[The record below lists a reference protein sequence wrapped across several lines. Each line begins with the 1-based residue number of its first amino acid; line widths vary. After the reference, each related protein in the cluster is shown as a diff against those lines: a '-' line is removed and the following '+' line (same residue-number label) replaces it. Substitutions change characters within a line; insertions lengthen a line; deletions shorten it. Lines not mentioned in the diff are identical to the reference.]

1 MRRKRS
7 VFMNF
12 RPAAVPLMT
21 ADPYFSVWSTSDEL
35 YSDITRHWSEK
46 PCPIL
51 MGVYVGEEFF
61 SMAAYD
67 SDFVPMSNK
76 VRQTSLK
83 VTPLS
88 TTYTFENELFS
99 AEIVFTTPLIPTRL
113 DLLSRTVSYV
123 KYDITKK
130 CDEDMKFVFG
140 IGARIV
146 VLDKTKTV
154 KFGRTEASLYA
165 YNPKGEPL
173 SVSGDLVTADWG
185 SIHIID
191 KEAFACEVLEGK
203 ANTANIHALD
213 ESGEYNAYID
223 MPYVTVKKS
232 EMSGV
237 VTVAYDGVYACEYFG
252 KKLPEYYTSEF
263 SSFIDMALDSKARYD
278 EIKALSDKFDARLIA
293 DATPLGEDYV
303 NLVSI
308 AYRQTVSG
316 HKIARDDRGNLLFL
330 SKECESNG
338 CIGTLDITYPS
349 MPLFLKYNPELVVGM
364 LRPIVEYAES
374 EAWPYEFT
382 PHDVGQYPIAN
393 GQVYGISETGE
404 QQLEFQMPI
413 EESGNMLLSLAAVKY
428 YSKETPALFT
438 EHKAIM
444 KKWAD
449 YLVEFGYDPGEQLCT
464 DDFAGHLN
472 HNCNLSVKAILGI
485 AAYSLLSEDSS
496 YLEIAR
502 ELAKRWEKDAPAPH
516 GATGLTFDLDEGW
529 SLKYN
534 IVWDSLLGFG
544 IFSDNIKKKEVDFY
558 KTKINEYGVPLD
570 SRKDYT
576 KLDWLVWSTAIY
588 PDKEYFALVMRSI
601 ARMINETPDRVPLTD
616 WYFTSTARHKE
627 FQARTVVGGVYISLL

>member
-1 MRRKRS
+1 MEIIMK
-7 VFMNF
+7 F

-21 ADPYFSVWSTSDEL
+21 ADPYFSVWSTSNEL

-51 MGVYVGEEFF
+51 MGVYVGEEFY

-76 VRQTSLK
+76 VRQTSMK

-88 TTYTFENELFS
+88 TAYTFENELFK
-99 AEIVFTTPLIPTRL
+99 AEIVFTTPLIPDRL

-123 KYDITKK
+123 KYDITNKS
-130 CDEDMKFVFG
+130 DLEVKFVFG

-146 VLDKTKTV
+146 VADKTKTV
-154 KFGRTEASLYA
+154 KFGRTDASLYA

-173 SVSGDLVTADWG
+173 SESGDLVTADWG

-203 ANTANIHALD
+203 ANTANIHELS
-213 ESGEYNAYID
+213 EEGEYNAYID
-223 MPYVTVKKS
+223 MPYVAVKKS
-232 EMSGV
+232 ETSGV
-237 VTVAYDGVYACEYFG
+237 VTVAYDGIYAVEYFS
-252 KKLPEYYTSEF
+252 KKLPEYFSDEF
-263 SSFIDMALDSKARYD
+263 SSFIDMAVDSKERYE
-278 EIKALSDKFDARLIA
+278 EIKALSDAFDARLIA
-293 DATPLGEDYV
+293 DAAPLGENYV
-303 NLVSI
+303 NLAII

-316 HKIARDDRGNLLFL
+316 HKIARDERGNVIFL

-349 MPLFLKYNPELVVGM
+349 MPLFLKYNPELVEGM

-374 EAWPYEFT
+374 EAWPYDFT
-382 PHDVGQYPIAN
+382 PHDIGQYPIAN
-393 GQVYGISETGE
+393 GQVYGIDENGN

-428 YSKETPALFT
+428 YKKETPKVFSEHT
-438 EHKAIM
+438 EIM
-444 KKWAD
+444 KRWAD

-485 AAYSLLSEDSS
+485 AAYSLLSDDAS
-496 YLEIAR
+496 YLEVAR
-502 ELAKRWEKDAPAPH
+502 SLANRWEKDAIASH
-516 GATGLTFDLDEGW
+516 GATGLTFDLKDGW

-534 IVWDSLLGFG
+534 IVWDSLLGFNL
-544 IFSDNIKKKEVDFY
+544 FSDEVKKREVEFY
-558 KTKINEYGVPLD
+558 KTKLNKYGVPLD

-576 KLDWLVWSTAIY
+576 KLDWLVWSTVIY
-588 PDKEYFALVMRSI
+588 KDREYFDKVMQSI
-601 ARMINETPDRVPLTD
+601 ADMINETPDRVPLTD

-627 FQARTVVGGVYISLL
+627 FQARTVVGGIYINLL